1 MLGEAPF
8 FFLKECYTMG
18 MDPELKKKL
27 EAQDERLEQI
37 YQSVEKTRKYF
48 LWTMIATLVAF
59 VLPLIGLVF
68 AVPFFLSTLS
78 TAYGL

>member
-1 MLGEAPF
+1 MSMDRE
-8 FFLKECYTMG
+8 LKE
-18 MDPELKKKL
+18 KL